1 MLNKAAVD
9 KLLEMPDD
17 KLLPMLRFLL
27 TGLGADDPDR
37 YLKRLDQK
45 TLPKLRRTLTEVSE
59 RDLERLSYLME
70 VYKNG

>member
-17 KLLPMLRFLL
+17 KLLLTLRLL
-27 TGLGADDPDR
+27 LAGLGADDPDR
-37 YLKRLDQK
+37 YLKKLDRK

-59 RDLERLSYLME
+59 HDLERLSYLME